1 MNKQSNL
8 HNPRNH
14 QCKNAGATK
23 NFTAISD
30 RIYFFM
36 FITSPLSKPNNLF
49 RMYSIH
55 VKNNLLTW
63 EMR

>member
-49 RMYSIH
+49 RMY
-55 VKNNLLTW
+55 L
-63 EMR
+63 